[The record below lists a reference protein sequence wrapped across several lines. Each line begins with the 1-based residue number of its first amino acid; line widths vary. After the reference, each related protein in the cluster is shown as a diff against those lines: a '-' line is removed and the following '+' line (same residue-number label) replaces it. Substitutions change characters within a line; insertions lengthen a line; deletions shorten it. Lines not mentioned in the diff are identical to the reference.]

1 MLAFASAAC
10 TVVMGAAAVPGFVS
24 EPEGETKT
32 TLPGIS
38 ARQVAEQPSPEAVLP
53 SSQVSPKA
61 VSTTVL
67 PHGGQAPG
75 GGASFPLNR
84 PMTFLFVSPPKT
96 AQYRFPPFP
105 TLRMIPSFAANGGV
119 RLTSV
124 RRQIAFTTDGF
135 TRTSLQGSPGRPGP
149 RYLKPFAPGGLPSA
163 VQRAAGRPYVLSPA
177 PVAVSKMRRVAP
189 IAVGAES
196 GSGRSKLV
204 TALATNLASAPV
216 FTTAIVPGISS
227 SGSFAARVGTMAD
240 TTAPRIRTGTSERA
254 MRPPPPPVTRAAG
267 PGCPQI

>member
-1 MLAFASAAC
+1 
-10 TVVMGAAAVPGFVS
+10 
-24 EPEGETKT
+24 
-32 TLPGIS
+32 
-38 ARQVAEQPSPEAVLP
+38 
-53 SSQVSPKA
+53 
-61 VSTTVL
+61 
-67 PHGGQAPG
+67 
-75 GGASFPLNR
+75 
-84 PMTFLFVSPPKT
+84 
-96 AQYRFPPFP
+96 
-105 TLRMIPSFAANGGV
+105 MIPSFAANGGI

-189 IAVGAES
+189 TAVGTES

-267 PGCPQI
+267 PGCPHIAGWIPAGSMTTAAAGQVRGPLRASGVDLPSDSSGGARSRTADLGIMSQAAA